1 MKQSA
6 LSFRFHNPNTVED
19 TANALLK
26 LFVEVN
32 KGKVDEAI
40 RQAAESRPELCA
52 YLSADKPIVT
62 EEAVYSCGNEIL
74 PHE

>member
-19 TANALLK
+19 TANYLLK

-32 KGKVDEAI
+32 RGKVDDAI
-40 RQAAESRPELCA
+40 RQAAQNLPELNT
-52 YLSADKPIVT
+52 YLSTDKPAIPT
-62 EEAVYSCGNEIL
+62 EPYAN
-74 PHE
+74 